1 MLYRTDRNNNPT
13 AFTTDVAKEAGLIEG
28 TDYAQGE
35 GFVIDS
41 KTYFT
46 ARLLG
51 DPIEIT
57 IKVIDK
63 LGFRTVIGR
72 PRWSYID
79 SQPSLVFWDLLSYA
93 QKIRII
99 AFMYAQEGGVFLNG
113 LFTKTLF
120 VDVEDGVSPGDSL
133 RTQHLT
139 VETSDCVKF
148 GDTTS

>member
-139 VETSDCVKF
+139 VAVSDQVKF